1 MISPPPASAVTE
13 VLERAIAEDLGD
25 TGDITSDAIFPP
37 EHRSSARLVAREPG
51 TVAGLEVGLGVFA
64 RLGGDVRATT
74 CVADGDRVVTGTV
87 LVEIEGTTR
96 QILAGERI
104 CLNLVG
110 HLSGVATATRSMV
123 DAVSDTTTRVVDT
136 RKTTPGLRV
145 LEKYAVRCGG
155 GDNHR
160 LGLHDQ
166 AMVKDNHI
174 AAAGSVLEAARIVR
188 RTVGPE
194 VRITVEV
201 DRVDQIDDAIAGG
214 ADVVLLDNMRGDVL
228 REAVAK
234 VAGRARTEASGGLS
248 LDTVADVASTGVD
261 MISIGWITHSPPRL
275 DVALDMD
282 ASRRSSS
289 FRNQRPREGPSGGAG

>member
-1 MISPPPASAVTE
+1 MIPPPPATAVTE
-13 VLERAIAEDLGD
+13 VLERAIAEDLGT
-25 TGDITSDAIFPP
+25 TGDITSNAIFPP
-37 EHRSSARLVAREPG
+37 GHRSSARLVARESG

-74 CVADGDRVVTGTV
+74 CVADGDRVVAGTV

-96 QILAGERI
+96 QLLAGERI
-104 CLNLVG
+104 CLNLIG
-110 HLSGVATATRSMV
+110 HLSGVASATRAMV
-123 DAVSDTTTRVVDT
+123 DAVSGTTTRVVDT

-188 RTVGPE
+188 HTVGPE

-248 LDTVADVASTGVD
+248 LETVAAVASTGVD

-282 ASRRSSS
+282 PTDGLLDRS
-289 FRNQRPREGPSGGAG
+289 GAAGA